1 LVNRLTDNS
10 FNRILFIRQKNEE
23 TIKQLNKQRLNNK
36 MKRYLILLLFT
47 FQGLMAQVQFE
58 ARVSKNT
65 LGINERLRIDF
76 IMNVDGDNFD
86 QPAFDGFRIVAGP
99 SQQISQS
106 WVNGRSSFQKIY
118 SYILQPAQKG
128 TLTIKQSSIEFNGQI
143 YKTSPIKIVVTNA
156 VAQERDPS
164 DRPQGAGSE
173 TLNLVAEISKTNP
186 YLNEPIT
193 VVYKLYFNNINVTG
207 FKELGKPKY
216 NDFWNQNIEIK
227 QLAIEEGSYKGQK
240 CYFVVLKKT
249 ILYPQKSGNLT
260 IEPLSLDIGV
270 QLPTNRTNM
279 FGQMQLIDDN
289 KIVSAGAKTI
299 HVRPLPEATKP
310 EGFTGAVGKF
320 DFKVTPSKTTLK
332 NGESLDLFVTATGSG
347 NMKLFTLPKPVVPN
361 ALEMY
366 DPVHDEKVTTSL
378 SGMSGKISDKY
389 TIIPQYKG
397 KYVIKPMQFSY
408 FDLNSG
414 SYKTITSQEITVD
427 VLDGPMQAEADATA
441 NASKNVISK
450 TEQFK
455 YIKPKTTLVSMAKND
470 FYGSNLY
477 YSLLLAPFII
487 LPIIVLAKKK
497 KEAIDSDVTGNR
509 IRMNNKLAKKY
520 LSEAKKQLNNKE
532 PFYIAL
538 EKAMHNF
545 LKAKLHIETSEM
557 SKDNIRE
564 LLLSRN
570 ANPETVQSF
579 IHLTE
584 NCEFARYAPA
594 SSASIQQDYDKAVL
608 IISELE
614 KQIV

>member
-1 LVNRLTDNS
+1 
-10 FNRILFIRQKNEE
+10 
-23 TIKQLNKQRLNNK
+23 

-47 FQGLMAQVQFE
+47 FQGLLAQVQFE

-65 LGINERLRIDF
+65 LGLNERLRVDF

-86 QPAFDGFRIVAGP
+86 QPSFDGFKLVAGP

-128 TLTIKQSSIEFNGQI
+128 SVIIKQAAIEYNGQI
-143 YKTSPIKIVVTNA
+143 YKTNPIKVTVTNA
-156 VAQERDPS
+156 VAQERDPN
-164 DRPQGAGSE
+164 DRPQGSGNE
-173 TLNLVAEISKTNP
+173 LLQLVAEVSKTNP

-193 VVYKLYFNNINVTG
+193 VVYKLYFNGIGVTG
-207 FKELGKPKY
+207 FKEVAKPKY
-216 NDFWNQNIEIK
+216 NDFWNQNIEVK
-227 QLAIEEGSYKGQK
+227 QLAIEEGNFQGQR

-249 ILYPQKSGNLT
+249 ILYPQKSGKLT
-260 IEPLSLDIGV
+260 IEPFSLDIGV
-270 QLPTNRTNM
+270 QLPTNRRDM
-279 FGQMQLIDDN
+279 FGQMIITEDN
-289 KIVSAGAKTI
+289 KIVSAGARTI
-299 HVRPLPEATKP
+299 NVKPLPETGKP
-310 EGFTGAVGKF
+310 ESFTGAVGKF
-320 DFKVTPSKTTLK
+320 NFTVTPTKTTLK
-332 NGESLDLFVTATGSG
+332 SGESLDLMVSATGNG

-389 TIIPQYKG
+389 TIVPQYKG
-397 KYVIKPMQFSY
+397 KYAIKPMSFSY
-408 FDLNSG
+408 FDLSSG
-414 SYKTITSQEITVD
+414 SYRTITTKEIMID
-427 VLDGPMQAEADATA
+427 VLDGPTLAEANPST
-441 NASKNVISK
+441 ASKNVIAEK
-450 TEQFK
+450 EQFK
-455 YIKPKTTLVSMAKND
+455 YNKTKTILVPIAKND

-477 YSLLLAPFII
+477 YTLLFLPFAII
-487 LPIIVLAKKK
+487 PIIILAKKR
-497 KEAIDSDVTGNR
+497 KEAIDGDVTGNR

-520 LSEAKKQLNNKE
+520 LSQAKKQLNNKE
-532 PFYIAL
+532 AFYIAL

-557 SKDNIRE
+557 SKANIQE

-570 ANPETVQSF
+570 ANPEAVQDF
-579 IHLTE
+579 INLTE

-608 IISELE
+608 IISALE